1 MAQNL
6 LKKAVFIGAIVLIC
20 LFGIVGPTEDESK
33 RTQYPTSWRAAVQNV
48 QRRIH
53 LGLDLR
59 GGTHL
64 VLQVMVNDAINSE
77 ADQTIER
84 LKDDFKKRG
93 ITYAALTRID
103 A

>member
-6 LKKAVFIGAIVLIC
+6 LKKTLLVVALVLVC
-20 LFGIVGPTEDESK
+20 LAGIVGVPS
-33 RTQYPTSWRAAVQNV
+33 SWKGIRQNL
-48 QRRIH
+48 QERIH

-64 VLQVMVNDAINSE
+64 VLQVMVNEALNSE

-84 LKDDFKKRG
+84 LKDALKKRQVS
-93 ITYAALTRID
+93 YASLTRID
-103 A
+103 AANIHDDGG